1 MDITKLVTALLSE
14 MKAISS
20 SETVIGTPIRVGEA
34 TVVPVNR
41 LTLGFGVGAGASRG
55 TRHEHDGASGTTAL
69 GGGVTIQP
77 MGFIVV
83 DAAGR
88 AHLLSLDAAKESP
101 LLRAVEMLPEVAS
114 KLAASGERLLEKT
127 SAPKS

>member
-1 MDITKLVTALLSE
+1 MGAWYTIGLCLGIGLGIGVVLVGVLGSNLL
-14 MKAISS
+14 
-20 SETVIGTPIRVGEA
+20 
-34 TVVPVNR
+34 
-41 LTLGFGVGAGASRG
+41 GVGAGASRG

-114 KLAASGERLLEKT
+114 KLEASGERLLEKT
-127 SAPKS
+127 STPKS